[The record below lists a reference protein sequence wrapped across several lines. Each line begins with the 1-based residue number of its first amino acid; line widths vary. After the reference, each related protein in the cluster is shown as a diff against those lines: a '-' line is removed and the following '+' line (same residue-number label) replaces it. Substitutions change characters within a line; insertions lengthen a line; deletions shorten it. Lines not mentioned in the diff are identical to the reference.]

1 MKNILILGGGF
12 GGVIAAEALAK
23 ELGHEHRITLVSR
36 SNRFIFYPALVRL
49 AFDKCELEDV
59 SFDLREA
66 MRTRRVELVEGEIA
80 RVDPISR
87 RVTIAHG
94 EVEGNLPYDYLII
107 ALGRRL
113 ATEQVTGFFEYA
125 NHLLTLES
133 ALKFRQAIRDFS
145 RGHAVI
151 GQCPGARLTVPV
163 YETAFALS
171 RLLTKRGQRE
181 RVTITIVGPNKFHDE
196 FGGGEIVPTL
206 RAALDQYSIEY
217 REKFPVD
224 SVTANTISTSDGQAL
239 NYDLLMLLPPFRGT
253 GAVTGLDI
261 IDKEG
266 YVRVDETMR
275 VRDAEWTYAVGDCVS
290 FDGPKLGH
298 LAVHQAEVAAANLAS
313 EIRGF
318 EPTVVYDHDVM
329 VVIDEGSA
337 DAIYL
342 HKGSWFDEHG
352 TVRKSRFWNWA
363 KRVHEKY
370 WLSRHS

>member
-1 MKNILILGGGF
+1 MANILILGGGF
-12 GGVIAAEALAK
+12 GGVVAAESLAK

-36 SNRFIFYPALVRL
+36 SNRFVFYPALVRL
-49 AFDKCELEDV
+49 AFDKCEPEDV

-66 MRTRRVELVEGEIA
+66 MRTRRVEFVEGEVA
-80 RVDPISR
+80 RVDPFSR

-94 EVEGNLPYDYLII
+94 EVEGDLPYDYLII
-107 ALGRRL
+107 ALGRRV
-113 ATEQVTGFFEYA
+113 ATEQVTGFFEHA

-145 RGHAVI
+145 SGHAVV
-151 GQCPGARLTVPV
+151 GQCRGARLTVPV

-171 RLLTKRGQRE
+171 RLLTKRGHRE
-181 RVTITIVGPNKFHDE
+181 QATITIVGPNKFDDQ
-196 FGGGEIVPTL
+196 FGGGQIVPTL

-217 REKFPVD
+217 RPQFSVD
-224 SVTANTISTSDGQAL
+224 SVTAKTISTGDGQSL

-261 IDKEG
+261 IDEEG
-266 YVRVDETMR
+266 FIRVDETMR
-275 VRDAEWTYAVGDCVS
+275 VQEVERTYAVGDCVS
-290 FDGPKLGH
+290 LDGPKLGH

-329 VVIDEGSA
+329 AVIDEGSA

-342 HKGSWFDEHG
+342 HRGSWFDEHE
-352 TVRKSRFWNWA
+352 TVRKGHFWNWA

-370 WLSRHS
+370 WLIRHS